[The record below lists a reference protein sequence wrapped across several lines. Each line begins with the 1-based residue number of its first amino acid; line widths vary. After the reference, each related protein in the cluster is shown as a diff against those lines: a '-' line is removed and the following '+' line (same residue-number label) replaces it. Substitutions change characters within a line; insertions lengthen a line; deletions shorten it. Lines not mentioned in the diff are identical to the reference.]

1 MAITN
6 SVINK
11 VFDDLDAFRDFCRFE
26 GPGYVFDEKAL
37 YNKKN
42 PVWQAYEKWQGWIR
56 AKARN
61 GGRDFVKRDRRPNT
75 RNQSN

>member
-37 YNKKN
+37 YNKKD

-56 AKARN
+56 AKNRARN
-61 GGRDFVKRDRRPNT
+61 KKK
-75 RNQSN
+75 